1 MQRTIGAVRNGDE
14 VVDAKGVAASVAM
27 ELIAGGAEKF
37 TACSVRAGADF
48 ENCVAAVFVAF
59 DGQAIKRS
67 VAFRAVGG
75 SET

>member
-37 TACSVRAGADF
+37 AACGVRAGVDF
-48 ENCVAAVFVAF
+48 EDAVPALFVAF
-59 DGQAIKRS
+59 DGQAIKRG
-67 VAFRAVGG
+67 VAFGAASG